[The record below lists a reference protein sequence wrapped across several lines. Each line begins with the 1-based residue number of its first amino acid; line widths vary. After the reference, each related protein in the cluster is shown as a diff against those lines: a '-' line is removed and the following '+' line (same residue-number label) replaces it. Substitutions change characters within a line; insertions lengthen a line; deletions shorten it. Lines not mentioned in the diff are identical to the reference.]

1 MDVFALSLLL
11 KVEGEMAV
19 EQSLRR
25 LRTALNSTETEAKGL
40 DRSMVALGGA
50 LKGIV
55 AGIGVA
61 AVLNKIMT
69 ETRDAGFEVAQLNAA
84 LKSTRG
90 IAGQSADALNEHAL
104 ALSKVSVFDDGVV
117 TQAQALLLTFTQIR
131 GPIFKDATQAILD
144 VAQAMGTD
152 LRSATIQVGKALNDP
167 ILGMTALARSGIQ
180 FTEAQKEV
188 IKELVETNRV
198 ADAQRVILAEL
209 ETQFGGSAA
218 AARNT
223 FGGALAGLTNEINN
237 LLTVSNE
244 LGNNWLVKFIN
255 KLGDAVASV
264 NRQLT
269 ILGSSVELGTT
280 KVSDAYRK
288 LRAMVTMNAEEF
300 AYFSKSLDDNRR
312 RLEEQNLALRGL
324 DRFGNVLDTTAASSE
339 RAGAYIARMTGSTL
353 AGASAFGL
361 MGDAALRAG
370 QYMQFL
376 TKPSAA
382 AGVAPE
388 IDWDAREKEFDKW
401 MASYREKQ
409 RTMARDALAAR
420 NIGSVT
426 RDIVAPPAPITEIGA
441 GAAAA
446 MRASVRSSVSV
457 TGKIVNDELAT
468 QMQDVRDTFSR
479 GFAEAL
485 GAGLANGFQV
495 ALSSKS
501 ISQGFKALTGTIFS
515 SFGSL
520 LVQFGTK
527 ALIANE
533 AIQNMFK
540 FLFTPGPKSAIAAA
554 AIIAIGAGLQAA
566 GQGILS
572 SAAKG
577 GGSAPVG
584 SFVTGN
590 PAPGGMM
597 GPQMVFGGTMAG
609 QSGSIAAATPVNVT
623 IIGPNDPSA
632 QRQMQELIEKAN
644 RRGNTRV

>member
-1 MDVFALSLLL
+1 MDVFSIALLMKAQGAATVEAALA
-11 KVEGEMAV
+11 KVRASAKSAEKDLSGFDD
-19 EQSLRR
+19 
-25 LRTALNSTETEAKGL
+25 ALTNLGSEFKGL
-40 DRSMVALGGA
+40 LGG
-50 LKGIV
+50 L
-55 AGIGVA
+55 GVV
-61 AVLNKIMT
+61 AVLGKIVT
-69 ETRDAGFEVAQLNAA
+69 ETRDAEFQAAQLNSA

-90 IAGQSADALNEHAL
+90 IAGLSAEALNEHAQAL
-104 ALSKVSVFDDGVV
+104 ARISTFDDDAITG
-117 TQAQALLLTFTQIR
+117 AQALLLTFTKIR
-131 GPIFKDATQAILD
+131 GPIFQDATQAILN

-167 ILGMTALARSGIQ
+167 VLGLTALSRAGIQ
-180 FTEAQKEV
+180 FSEDQKTA
-188 IKELVETNRV
+188 ITALVETNRV
-198 ADAQRVILAEL
+198 AEAQRVILAEL

-218 AARNT
+218 AARDT
-223 FGGALAGLTNEINN
+223 FGGALQGLINDLGNLMTLSGGGATGAATVINN
-237 LLTVSNE
+237 LAAA
-244 LGNNWLVKFIN
+244 I
-255 KLGDAVASV
+255 
-264 NRQLT
+264 
-269 ILGSSVELGTT
+269 
-280 KVSDAYRK
+280 
-288 LRAMVTMNAEEF
+288 
-300 AYFSKSLDDNRR
+300 
-312 RLEEQNLALRGL
+312 RGL
-324 DRFGNVLDTTAASSE
+324 DSALRTTLGPLGNFLDRVNQLPAWFTSRMQLPGMPILSLLIAKGRKATSVAKDLAAVTQDTPGGGDRKNVLTEEQRD
-339 RAGAYIARMTGSTL
+339 I
-353 AGASAFGL
+353 
-361 MGDAALRAG
+361 
-370 QYMQFL
+370 
-376 TKPSAA
+376 A
-382 AGVAPE
+382 AGEANL
-388 IDWDAREKEFDKW
+388 ARFIKL
-401 MASYREKQ
+401 EKQ
-409 RTMARDALAAR
+409 RTDARDAIAKR
-420 NIGSVT
+420 NQAIVT
-426 RDIVAPPAPITEIGA
+426 RPGAAVIPEPITTVGK
-441 GAAAA
+441 GAAEA
-446 MRASVRSSVSV
+446 MRASVRESVSV
-457 TGKIVNDELAT
+457 TGKIVNSELAT

-577 GGSAPVG
+577 GGSSPIG
-584 SFVTGN
+584 SFVTGA
-590 PAPGGMM
+590 PAPSGMM

>member
-1 MDVFALSLLL
+1 MKAQGAATVEAALA
-11 KVEGEMAV
+11 K
-19 EQSLRR
+19 LRASVKSAEDDATKFDR
-25 LRTALNSTETEAKGL
+25 TLTNLGSGLRGL
-40 DRSMVALGGA
+40 AAGV
-50 LKGIV
+50 GI
-55 AGIGVA
+55 A
-61 AVLNKIMT
+61 AVFSKIVT

-90 IAGQSADALNEHAL
+90 VAGLSADALNEHAL
-104 ALSKVSVFDDGVV
+104 ALSRISVFDDGVV
-117 TQAQALLLTFTQIR
+117 SQAQALLLTFTQIR
-131 GPIFKDATQAILD
+131 GPIFKDATQAILN

-180 FTEAQKEV
+180 FTEAQKDV

-237 LLTVSNE
+237 LLTVTNE

-255 KLGDAVASV
+255 KIGDAIAYV
-264 NRQLT
+264 NKELT
-269 ILGSSVELGTT
+269 ILGTSVELGTT

-288 LRAMVTMNAEEF
+288 LRALVTMNAEEF

-324 DRFGNVLDTTAASSE
+324 DRFGNVLDTTAANSE
-339 RAGAYIARMTGSTL
+339 KAGTFIARMTGSTL

-361 MGDAALRAG
+361 MGDAVLRAG

-376 TKPSAA
+376 TKPSPAVSA
-382 AGVAPE
+382 EGE
-388 IDWDAREKEFDKW
+388 IDWSAREKEFDAW
-401 MASYREKQ
+401 MTSYREKQ
-409 RTMARDALAAR
+409 RTMARDAMAAR
-420 NIGSVT
+420 NIANVT
-426 RDIVAPPAPITEIGA
+426 RTENIVPAPVTQIGA

-446 MRASVRSSVSV
+446 MRASVRESVAV
-457 TGKIVNDELAT
+457 TGEIVNSELAT

-533 AIQNMFK
+533 SIQRMFA

-577 GGSAPVG
+577 SGSSPIG
-584 SFVTGN
+584 SYVTGA